1 MIYQI
6 EISLKPQFRDKHG
19 EHVKHEISGLG
30 VKGISEVKYRTVY
43 SIEGELSRQQA
54 ERISSRLLIDPITE
68 KYAIN
73 SDISG
78 IRKKQAAGHGSRVTG
93 LSVEIW
99 FKKGVTDTVADSV
112 SKAVKDIGINEA
124 LKIKTGHKFTFT
136 GKVSPAVIK
145 QAVAK
150 LLYNPMIQECKLK

>member
-6 EISLKPQFRDKHG
+6 EISLKKQFGDKHG

-43 SIEGELSRQQA
+43 KIDGELTRQQA

-68 KYAIN
+68 EY
-73 SDISG
+73 SISTET
-78 IRKKQAAGHGSRVTG
+78 IKNNKE

-112 SKAVKDIGINEA
+112 AKAVKDIGIKEA
-124 LKIKTGHKFTFT
+124 LKINTGHKFTFT
-136 GKVSPAVIK
+136 GKVSLAVIK
-145 QAVAK
+145 QTAAK
-150 LLYNPMIQECKLK
+150 LLYNPMIQECLIQK